1 MNFMVKE
8 GAMIKKLNKCQW
20 GIILGF
26 LIVLLIVFLWPGK
39 IYSEQDNCTQNY
51 QTTVDKIT
59 SQQNTNPNQNIVDIQ
74 GNSTSRRGPNGNDR
88 IIIQF
93 KDWYKDQ
100 KKQTKLVLKH
110 KGWIIKYLKKINGL
124 AAVVPEEELS
134 ALEADP
140 VVLRVEKDL
149 DVFSFGIDDDDAED
163 DAEDDDGKKGPAEV
177 IPWGI
182 QRIWAD
188 QVWGDDFTGD
198 KIKVAILDTGI
209 SYIHY
214 DLKWN
219 INKKKDCVQLWGGS
233 YDFHGHGTHMAGI
246 IAALDNKIGVVGVAP
261 KADIYAV
268 KVLWPDGTGW
278 LSDLIEGLEWC
289 IDEKVDVIN
298 MSLGCLENSEALY
311 EAILQVYEAGIT
323 MVAAA
328 GNNDPNDIPGEV
340 IYPAKYI
347 ETIAVSALGHE
358 DTFATFS
365 RSGPEVDLIAPG
377 VDILSTY
384 KNKSYAEKS
393 GTSVAAAHVTGVVA
407 LLLKTKNDV
416 YDPNSN
422 KKWDPDEVKY
432 FLKVNAEYL
441 VLLSLE
447 QQGAGLVKAG
457 VVYR

>member
-1 MNFMVKE
+1 
-8 GAMIKKLNKCQW
+8 MIKKLNKCQW

-182 QRIWAD
+182 QRILAD

-198 KIKVAILDTGI
+198 EIKVAILDTGI

-214 DLKWN
+214 DL
-219 INKKKDCVQLWGGS
+219 
-233 YDFHGHGTHMAGI
+233 
-246 IAALDNKIGVVGVAP
+246 
-261 KADIYAV
+261 
-268 KVLWPDGTGW
+268 
-278 LSDLIEGLEWC
+278 
-289 IDEKVDVIN
+289 
-298 MSLGCLENSEALY
+298 
-311 EAILQVYEAGIT
+311 
-323 MVAAA
+323 
-328 GNNDPNDIPGEV
+328 
-340 IYPAKYI
+340 
-347 ETIAVSALGHE
+347 
-358 DTFATFS
+358 
-365 RSGPEVDLIAPG
+365 
-377 VDILSTY
+377 
-384 KNKSYAEKS
+384 
-393 GTSVAAAHVTGVVA
+393 
-407 LLLKTKNDV
+407 
-416 YDPNSN
+416 
-422 KKWDPDEVKY
+422 
-432 FLKVNAEYL
+432 
-441 VLLSLE
+441 
-447 QQGAGLVKAG
+447 
-457 VVYR
+457 